1 MFFIAAAITSF
12 GSIFYLLTGSGDVQ
26 EWARDTS
33 GDEGQD
39 GEVKKPLQKDG
50 GLTID
55 VNMGDGDGVLN
66 KTNEDTKV

>member
-33 GDEGQD
+33 GLEGQD
-39 GEVKKPLQKDG
+39 GEAQKPLQKDR

-55 VNMGDGDGVLN
+55 VNIEDGDGVIN
-66 KTNEDTKV
+66 KTN